1 MRFRT
6 RRPLAGR
13 SFEGNAMNDSPP
25 PSAASPGKLP
35 DPVELSRAVANI
47 AERSHRLVADF
58 AARQAAQSGGKS
70 KVGTADPLNI
80 AGAFFEMTARLMV
93 DPGKLVQAQVSLW
106 NDYMRLWQRTA
117 ERFMGGSAEPVI
129 ETTHS
134 DKRFKDPAWEENT
147 LFDFIKQSYLLSA
160 RFLQQTVKNVEGLD
174 HKTAKKVE
182 FYTRQFV
189 DAMAPTNFAMT
200 NPEVLRLTIDTG
212 GENLIKGLHNMLDD
226 LERGKG
232 QLAVKM
238 TDPKN
243 FTLGETLAAT
253 PGKVVYQNDLM
264 QLIQYAP
271 TTEKVHKRPLLI
283 VPPWINK
290 YYILD
295 MRPANSFIRWA
306 VAQGHTVFVISWV
319 NPDEH
324 LARKE
329 FEDYMDAGPFAAL
342 DAIEQA
348 TGEHEVNVIGYCIG
362 GTLLATTLAY
372 MARRGDRRFAS
383 ATYFTTM
390 VDFAE
395 SGELSVFIDEE
406 QIQALESRMAEHGY
420 LEGGDMAQTF
430 NMLRANDLIWSFV
443 VNNYLLGK
451 EPFPFDLLYWNSD
464 ATRMPSAMHSFYLRN
479 MYQENRLV
487 RPGGI
492 AIHHEPIDLTQ
503 IKTPTFILAT
513 KEDHIAPWKSS
524 YSATQFYKGPVKFCL
539 SGSGH
544 VAGVVN
550 PPEAHK
556 YGFWTNPKLPKN
568 PEAWLEGAT
577 RTPGSWWPEWDRW
590 VQKFSGGTV
599 PARQP
604 GAGKLT
610 AIEDAPGSYVK
621 MRIG

>member
-1 MRFRT
+1 
-6 RRPLAGR
+6 
-13 SFEGNAMNDSPP
+13 MNDSPQ
-25 PSAASPGKLP
+25 PSPVPPGKLP
-35 DPVELSRAVANI
+35 DPVELSRAVASI

-58 AARQAAQSGGKS
+58 ASRQAAHSGGKS
-70 KVGTADPLNI
+70 PIGTADPLNI
-80 AGAFFEMTARLMV
+80 AGAFFEMTAKLMV
-93 DPGKLVQAQVSLW
+93 DPAKLVQAQVSLW

-117 ERFMGGSAEPVI
+117 ERFMGGTTEPVI
-129 ETTHS
+129 ETANS

-160 RFLQQTVKNVEGLD
+160 RFLQQTVKHVEGLD
-174 HKTAKKVE
+174 SKTAKKVE

-212 GENLIKGLHNMLDD
+212 GENLIKGLRNMLDD

-243 FTLGETLAAT
+243 FALGDTLAAT
-253 PGKVVYQNDLM
+253 PGKVVYQNELM
-264 QLIQYAP
+264 QLIQYTP
-271 TTEKVHKRPLLI
+271 TTETVHKRPLLI
-283 VPPWINK
+283 IPPWINK

-295 MRPANSFIRWA
+295 MRPANSFIRWS

-329 FEDYMDAGPFAAL
+329 FEDYMDQGPFAAL
-342 DAIEQA
+342 DAIQLA
-348 TGEHEVNVIGYCIG
+348 TGEPDVNVIGYCIG

-406 QIQALESRMAEHGY
+406 QIQALENRMAEHGY

-524 YSATQFYKGPVKFCL
+524 YAATQLYKGPVKFCL

-568 PEAWLEGAT
+568 PETWLEGAKQ
-577 RTPGSWWPEWDRW
+577 TPGSWWPEWDQW
-590 VQKFSGGTV
+590 VRKFSGGPV

-604 GAGKLT
+604 GEGKLK
-610 AIEDAPGSYVK
+610 AIEDAPGAYVK

>member
-1 MRFRT
+1 M
-6 RRPLAGR
+6 PE
-13 SFEGNAMNDSPP
+13 SSSP
-25 PSAASPGKLP
+25 SPQGKLP

-47 AERSHRLVADF
+47 AERSQRLVADF
-58 AARQAAQSGGKS
+58 AARQSGNGAVS
-70 KVGTADPLNI
+70 PPGLGGGGLGTADPLNI
-80 AGAFFEMTARLMV
+80 AGAFFEMTAKLMV
-93 DPGKLVQAQVSLW
+93 DPTKLVQAQVSLW

-117 ERFMGGSAEPVI
+117 ERFLGAPATEPVI
-129 ETTHS
+129 ATPKG

-160 RFLQQTVKNVEGLD
+160 RFMQQTVKDVAGLD
-174 HKTAKKVE
+174 EKTAKKVE

-189 DAMAPTNFAMT
+189 DAMAPSNFVMT
-200 NPEVLRLTIDTG
+200 NPEVLRTTIDTG
-212 GENLIKGLHNMLDD
+212 GENLIKGLNNMLND

-238 TDPKN
+238 TDLEK
-243 FTLGETLAAT
+243 FKLGENIAVT
-253 PGKVVYQNDLM
+253 PGKVIYQNALM
-264 QLIQYAP
+264 QLLQFTP
-271 TTEKVHKRPLLI
+271 TTETVRRRPLLI
-283 VPPWINK
+283 MPPWINK

-295 MRPANSFIRWA
+295 MRPTNSFIRWA

-319 NPDEH
+319 NPDEA

-329 FEDYMDAGPFAAL
+329 FENYMDEGPLAAL
-342 DAIEQA
+342 DAIESA
-348 TGEHEVNVIGYCIG
+348 TGEREVNIIGYCIG

-372 MARRGDRRFAS
+372 MAKRGDRRFAS

-406 QIQALESRMAEHGY
+406 QIQALESRMAKHGY

-464 ATRMPSAMHSFYLRN
+464 ATRMPAAMHAFYLRN

-492 AIHHEPIDLTQ
+492 TIHHEPIDLTE
-503 IKTPTFILAT
+503 IKTPSFILAT

-524 YSATQFYKGPVKFCL
+524 YAASQLYKGPVKFCL
-539 SGSGH
+539 AGSGH
-544 VAGVVN
+544 IAGVVN
-550 PPEAHK
+550 PPDAKK
-556 YGFWTNPKLPKN
+556 YAYWTNAKLPKS
-568 PEAWLEGAT
+568 PDAWFQGAT
-577 RTPGSWWPEWDRW
+577 QTEGSWWPEWDKW
-590 VQKFSGGTV
+590 VQKFAGGTV
-599 PARQP
+599 PARAP
-604 GAGKLT
+604 GDGKLKP
-610 AIEDAPGSYVK
+610 IEDAPGAYVK
-621 MRIG
+621 LRIA